1 MIELTIPISEEKI
14 LSLHAGDAVAISGVG
29 TTGRDAAHKYLV
41 ERLIEGKRPLS
52 AEDQRIYDELKKIY
66 RGGAIYHSG
75 PIVRNADG
83 RWSIVSSG
91 PTTSI
96 RDEIYE
102 DKVIAHFGLRVVI
115 GKGGMGPRTLAAC
128 KAYKAVYVHGIGGAG
143 VTNALA
149 MVEVLDVFKRNGVN
163 LTFITSRPSKRRNWE
178 YYFFADAEG
187 HVEDEAMS
195 KALPAVKEH
204 CLELHVLGSFP
215 KAIDVE

>member
-1 MIELTIPISEEKI
+1 MIELNIPITEEQI
-14 LSLHAGDAVAISGVG
+14 LSLRAGDAVEISGIA

-41 ERLIEGKRPLS
+41 ERLIEGKRPLA
-52 AEDQRIYDELKKIY
+52 AEDQRIYDELTAIY

-128 KAYKAVYVHGIGGAG
+128 KAHKAVYVHGIGGAG
-143 VTNALA
+143 VTNARA
-149 MVEVLDVFKRNGVN
+149 MVEVLDVFKKEEFGLPEAFWKIRFDHFPGIV
-163 LTFITSRPSKRRNWE
+163 TM
-178 YYFFADAEG
+178 DAHGRSLHE
-187 HVEDEAMS
+187 ELDKSFDERLA
-195 KALPAVKEH
+195 AL
-204 CLELHVLGSFP
+204 L
-215 KAIDVE
+215 

>member
-1 MIELTIPISEEKI
+1 MIELNIPITEEQI
-14 LSLHAGDAVAISGVG
+14 LSLRAGDAVEISGIA

-52 AEDQRIYDELKKIY
+52 AEDQRIYDELKAIY

-128 KAYKAVYVHGIGGAG
+128 KAHKAVYVHGIGGAG
-143 VTNALA
+143 VTNARA
-149 MVEVLDVFKRNGVN
+149 MVEVLDVFKKEEFGLPEAFWKIRFDHFPGIV
-163 LTFITSRPSKRRNWE
+163 TM
-178 YYFFADAEG
+178 DAHGRSLHE
-187 HVEDEAMS
+187 ELDKSFDERLA
-195 KALPAVKEH
+195 AL
-204 CLELHVLGSFP
+204 L
-215 KAIDVE
+215 

>member
-1 MIELTIPISEEKI
+1 MIELTVPITEEQI
-14 LSLHAGDAVAISGVG
+14 LSLHAGDAVAISGIG

-41 ERLIEGKRPLS
+41 ERLIEGKRPLA

-66 RGGAIYHSG
+66 RGGVIYHSG
-75 PIVRNADG
+75 PILRNADG

-128 KAYKAVYVHGIGGAG
+128 KAHKAVYVHGIGGAG
-143 VTNALA
+143 VTNARA
-149 MVEVLDVFKRNGVN
+149 MVEVLDVFKKEEFGLPEAFWKIRFDHFPGIV
-163 LTFITSRPSKRRNWE
+163 TM
-178 YYFFADAEG
+178 DAHGRSLHE
-187 HVEDEAMS
+187 ELDKSFDERLA
-195 KALPAVKEH
+195 AL
-204 CLELHVLGSFP
+204 L
-215 KAIDVE
+215 

>member
-1 MIELTIPISEEKI
+1 MIELTVPISEEQI
-14 LSLHAGDAVAISGVG
+14 LSLHAGDAVAISGIG

-41 ERLIEGKRPLS
+41 ERLIEGKRPLA

-66 RGGAIYHSG
+66 WGGVIYHSG
-75 PIVRNADG
+75 PILRNDDG

-128 KAYKAVYVHGIGGAG
+128 KAHKAVYVHGIGGAG
-143 VTNALA
+143 VTNARA
-149 MVEVLDVFKRNGVN
+149 MVEVLDVFKKEEFGLPEAFWKIRFDHFPGIV
-163 LTFITSRPSKRRNWE
+163 TM
-178 YYFFADAEG
+178 DAHGRSLHE
-187 HVEDEAMS
+187 ELDKSFDERLA
-195 KALPAVKEH
+195 AL
-204 CLELHVLGSFP
+204 L
-215 KAIDVE
+215 

>member
-1 MIELTIPISEEKI
+1 MIELTVPISEEQI
-14 LSLHAGDAVAISGVG
+14 LSLHAGDAVAISGIG

-41 ERLIEGKRPLS
+41 ERLIEGKRPLA

-66 RGGAIYHSG
+66 QGGVIYHSG
-75 PIVRNADG
+75 PILRNDDG

-128 KAYKAVYVHGIGGAG
+128 REYKAVYVHGIGGAG
-143 VTNALA
+143 VTNARA
-149 MVEVLDVFKRNGVN
+149 MVEVLDVFKKEEFGLPEAFWKIRFDHFPGIV
-163 LTFITSRPSKRRNWE
+163 TM
-178 YYFFADAEG
+178 DAHGRSLHE
-187 HVEDEAMS
+187 ELDKSFDERLA
-195 KALPAVKEH
+195 AL
-204 CLELHVLGSFP
+204 L
-215 KAIDVE
+215 